1 MRDNPLQPHERGKAG
16 DSRTIRNPQAMPNL
30 FAQFR
35 TNAEPVAIPPQ
46 GTLVPNETVASLKSL
61 LGTIAE
67 TFREHGMVDLAAEAE
82 EVAALL

>member
-1 MRDNPLQPHERGKAG
+1 MKNNPLQPHERGQAS
-16 DSRTIRNPQAMPNL
+16 DSRGMNGPRGMPNL

-35 TNAEPVAIPPQ
+35 SSPSLPPQ
-46 GTLVPNETVASLKSL
+46 GTLVPNETIASLKTL
-61 LGTIAE
+61 LGAIAE

>member
-1 MRDNPLQPHERGKAG
+1 MKNNPMQPHERGKSS
-16 DSRTIRNPQAMPNL
+16 DSRGMNNPRGMPNL
-30 FAQFR
+30 FSQFR
-35 TNAEPVAIPPQ
+35 TTPAPTLPPQ
-46 GTLVPNETVASLKSL
+46 GTLVPNETVASLKTL

>member
-1 MRDNPLQPHERGKAG
+1 MKNDPLQPHERGKAS
-16 DSRTIRNPQAMPNL
+16 DSRGMNNPREMPNL

-35 TNAEPVAIPPQ
+35 RAPALPPQ
-46 GTLVPNETVASLKSL
+46 GTLVPNETVASLKAL

-67 TFREHGMVDLAAEAE
+67 TFRGHGMVDLAAEAD